1 MGHSWYN
8 ILGWFFSF
16 ACLAYLLIVP
26 STGYSSIEKAE
37 RIGIGFSVLYLV
49 GISLIRMA

>member
-16 ACLAYLLIVP
+16 GCLAYLLIIP
-26 STGYSSIEKAE
+26 SMRYSSIEKAE
-37 RIGIGFSVLYLV
+37 RIGLAFSVLYLV
-49 GISLIRMA
+49 GISLVRA